1 MLSRVGPCI
10 LANCAFPN
18 SGGAFRIVS
27 NNERLG
33 VESPNGA
40 FYGQET
46 RSIKTFLSDEEAME
60 KPTEVWMDLSRSN
73 VIFGNSDTVQPSSLR
88 ALALIRAY

>member
-1 MLSRVGPCI
+1 M
-10 LANCAFPN
+10 
-18 SGGAFRIVS
+18 S

-40 FYGQET
+40 FYGQEE
-46 RSIKTFLSDEEAME
+46 RRIKAFLSGDEAAE

-73 VIFGNSDTVQPSSLR
+73 AIFGNSDTVQPASMR
-88 ALALIRAY
+88 ALVLVRAY